1 MQTIEGYEDSTVKGT
16 IRVIDAVFDS
26 VEDWYGEGKLI
37 QAINEYTAPV
47 SEEYRGT
54 SMLRMDSEGAYP
66 RIELNKDIVKTF
78 IDEGK
83 TLTLVFKLGNV
94 DGDHKTYVGNKGC
107 SRKRAFRREIC
118 GNFLTPEKW
127 NAIEEEMVAE
137 NMERIYV
144 VTLAHV
150 EGGGGGENSDPF
162 TMYLAGYKLS

>member
-1 MQTIEGYEDSTVKGT
+1 
-16 IRVIDAVFDS
+16 
-26 VEDWYGEGKLI
+26 
-37 QAINEYTAPV
+37 
-47 SEEYRGT
+47 
-54 SMLRMDSEGAYP
+54 MLRMDSEGAYP

-94 DGDHKTYVGNKGC
+94 DGDHKTYVGNKVAHASVLSGE
-107 SRKRAFRREIC
+107 KFAEISI
-118 GNFLTPEKW
+118 TPEKW